1 MGTGYN
7 PSIVTDGLVFCV
19 DAANQRSYPKS
30 GTTWSDL
37 AGSNNGTLTNGPTFD
52 TGNGGSVVFD
62 GTNDYVVSQ
71 STPSESPFDGSST
84 EMTVCGWVNPDTLID
99 GTISSLYK
107 SSSTS
112 LLYLLGIK
120 SDGKIRFT
128 QYSNNTGTNYV
139 NNTTDSAHYSAGEW
153 SFIVATLDTTKA
165 SNSRITI
172 YFNGSEVAST
182 ADAIAGTPSNPIL
195 SATSSIKIGYITNV
209 SNNSQLLMNGKIS
222 NVSIYNRALSADEI
236 RQNYNATIGRYS

>member
-1 MGTGYN
+1 MASKSG
-7 PSIVTDGLVFCV
+7 PDIIEDGLVLCL
-19 DAANQRSYPKS
+19 DAASKRSYP
-30 GTTWSDL
+30 GTGTVWTDL
-37 AGSNNGTLTNGPTFD
+37 KGANNGTLTNGPTFD
-52 TGNGGSVVFD
+52 ADNGGSIVFD

-84 EMTVCGWVNPDTLID
+84 EMTVCGWVNPDALID

-128 QYSNNTGTNYV
+128 QYSNSDTNYV

-165 SNSRITI
+165 ANSRIAI

-195 SATSSIKIGYITNV
+195 SATSPIRIGYITNV

-222 NVSIYNRALSADEI
+222 NVSIYNRALTADEI
-236 RQNYNATIGRYS
+236 RRNYLSTKERFA